1 MNELEGGLDVETL
14 DGGMASGY
22 ILPMV
27 TGDGQYHTGPQNQ
40 TLGGVNINP
49 MESNLSGNG
58 IDVHKS
64 LSEQGQTG
72 GGKKPY
78 GGFVQYMLNFDYKT
92 KSDLLNL
99 AQYSLLGVG
108 PVILLLK
115 FIKNYFPTAN
125 DSKSSPELAFECTSE
140 IVFILFCIYYIH
152 RCICYIP
159 TYSKVAY
166 EHVNFTQSILTFLV
180 ILFTIQTKLG
190 TKLNILINRITNVI
204 EGYAPMGGHMNQES
218 EEENSLEHQLIVNQP
233 LARANSMQQQVP
245 SQPGGDTSF
254 GPMTPPVPIVPSSQG
269 PGLQRNM
276 NGNGGSS
283 NSGGVC
289 VSIQRMAGGYGVAAA
304 NDGFSSGSLSGA
316 AW

>member
-22 ILPMV
+22 HLPMV
-27 TGDGQYHTGPQNQ
+27 TADGGYHTAPHNH
-40 TLGGVNINP
+40 TLGGVNVSP
-49 MESNLSGNG
+49 MGGNLSE
-58 IDVHKS
+58 S
-64 LSEQGQTG
+64 TSEPPGQTG
-72 GGKKPY
+72 GGKRQS

-99 AQYSLLGVG
+99 AQYSLLGIG

-125 DSKSSPELAFECTSE
+125 DAKSSPELAFECTLE

-152 RCICYIP
+152 RFICYIP

-204 EGYAPMGGHMNQES
+204 EGYAPMGGHANQES

-233 LARANSMQQQVP
+233 LARANAMQMQQQMP

-254 GPMTPPVPIVPSSQG
+254 GPMTPPAPIVPSSQG

-276 NGNGGSS
+276 NVSGGSGGGVKAMNGG
-283 NSGGVC
+283 GV
-289 VSIQRMAGGYGVAAA
+289 SAA

>member
-22 ILPMV
+22 HLPMV
-27 TGDGQYHTGPQNQ
+27 TADGGYHTGPHNH
-40 TLGGVNINP
+40 TLGGVNVSP
-49 MESNLSGNG
+49 MGGNLSE
-58 IDVHKS
+58 S
-64 LSEQGQTG
+64 TSEPGQTG
-72 GGKKPY
+72 GGKRQS

-99 AQYSLLGVG
+99 AQYSLLGIG

-125 DSKSSPELAFECTSE
+125 DAKSSPELAFECTLE

-152 RCICYIP
+152 RFICYIP

-204 EGYAPMGGHMNQES
+204 EGYAPMGGHANQES

-233 LARANSMQQQVP
+233 LARANAMQMQQQMP

-254 GPMTPPVPIVPSSQG
+254 GPMTPPAPIVPSSQG

-276 NGNGGSS
+276 NVSGGSGGGVKAMNGG
-283 NSGGVC
+283 GV
-289 VSIQRMAGGYGVAAA
+289 SAA